1 MSYGYMGKILR
12 TDLRSGR
19 IWIEEP
25 DGPFYRKYVGGGCLA
40 TYYLLKHVTRQIDAL
55 GKDNL
60 LVFSTGPTTGAPI
73 SGASRF
79 NINAKS
85 PLTGV
90 IGDSQGGG
98 YWGCELKRAGFDAI
112 VISGRSHTP
121 VYLLIRDGR
130 AEIMDA
136 SHLWGKNVAETE
148 DLIRDQLSDSRARV
162 AAIGPAGENQVMYA
176 AVCSDR
182 RHVAGR
188 TGMGAVMGSKG
199 LKAIAVRG
207 TAEIKFFDPLSI
219 KQMARW
225 GAKEIKKNA
234 DMRSLRDL
242 GTAGSILD
250 QQDAGGLPT
259 RNFSSGVFKGAGKI
273 SGQALKEN
281 LLLRTEGCESCA
293 VRCKRIVGGG
303 SYEVDA
309 RYGGPEYE
317 SVASLGSYLLVDDL
331 DAICKANELCNK
343 YGIDTISLG
352 GTLAFAMEC
361 FEQGLLTHRDTGGLE
376 LRFGNAEAV
385 LEIIDRIAHRQGV
398 GDLLADGPEAA
409 ARTLGPEASRLCMTV
424 KGNPLPAH
432 MPRVKGSLA
441 LAYSLNPFG
450 ADHQSSEHDFIIVEG
465 APTLQRDR
473 AMSLGLLDTA
483 SEDSLNYEK
492 VRLFAY
498 SQWAY
503 SALDTLD
510 LCQFCFSGWGLYS
523 FQQAAELLAMATGW
537 STSLWDIMKTG
548 ERRVNMMRVFNAT
561 QGVEATSDSLPDRLF
576 EPLIA
581 GPTAGHKLTKSDWS
595 RAKEWYY
602 DLAGWDC
609 QTGNPRPGKLLELGL
624 DWLIGEHEAIDS

>member
-1 MSYGYMGKILR
+1 M
-12 TDLRSGR
+12 
-19 IWIEEP
+19 
-25 DGPFYRKYVGGGCLA
+25 
-40 TYYLLKHVTRQIDAL
+40 
-55 GKDNL
+55 
-60 LVFSTGPTTGAPI
+60 
-73 SGASRF
+73 
-79 NINAKS
+79 
-85 PLTGV
+85 
-90 IGDSQGGG
+90 
-98 YWGCELKRAGFDAI
+98 
-112 VISGRSHTP
+112 
-121 VYLLIRDGR
+121 LIRDGH
-130 AEIMDA
+130 AEIRDA

-148 DLIRDQLSDSRARV
+148 ELIRDELSDSRV
-162 AAIGPAGENQVMYA
+162 HVTAIGPAGENHVLYA
-176 AVCSDR
+176 SVVSDLR
-182 RHVAGR
+182 YVAGR

-207 TAEIKFFDPLSI
+207 TMKIKFFDAPRI
-219 KQMARW
+219 RQMASW
-225 GAKEIKKNA
+225 GAKAIDKNP
-234 DMRSLRDL
+234 DMQSLRDL

-259 RNFSSGVFKGAGKI
+259 RNFSSGVFKGAAKI

-309 RYGGPEYE
+309 TYGGPEYE

-343 YGIDTISLG
+343 YGIDTISVG

-361 FEQGLLTHRDTGGLE
+361 FEEGLLTQRDTHGIE

-385 LEIIDRIAHRQGV
+385 LEIIDRIAHRQGI
-398 GDLLADGPEAA
+398 GDLLADGPERA
-409 ARTLGPEASRLCMTV
+409 ARKLGPEASTFCMTV

-450 ADHQSSEHDFIIVEG
+450 ADHQSSEHDFVIVEG

-473 AMSLGLLDTA
+473 AMSLGLLNTS

-523 FQQAAELLAMATGW
+523 FGQAAELLAMATGW
-537 STSLWDIMKTG
+537 STSLWGLMKVG
-548 ERRVNMMRVFNAT
+548 ERRVNMMRVFNAR
-561 QGVEATSDSLPDRLF
+561 QGVDVRLDSLPERLF
-576 EPLIA
+576 EPLIG
-581 GPTAGHKLTKSDWS
+581 GPTEGQKLTKADWS
-595 RAKEWYY
+595 KAKGWYY
-602 DLAGWDC
+602 DLAGWDP
-609 QTGNPRPGKLLELGL
+609 QTGNPRLGKLLELGL
-624 DWLIGEHEAIDS
+624 DWLIGEHETIGS